1 MTSGIISGDQAAVKR
16 IFSLISRPLNDF
28 KDLYYPS
35 FAEWVSCK
43 VHKSTV
49 SNIFFPYLR
58 RWHKLVYCCFC
69 FSSSCK
75 TLLNKM
81 NRLLLIYLNM
91 KQIKIRLLAAHASLK
106 CYTYAF
112 LRRHHDRVPDEFL
125 ALLPLFSKSS
135 SVLGKY
141 WIQVLKDYSYIFL
154 GLNLKRKV
162 SLIFEKSVRSF
173 SSILSISSCLLL
185 ECKHNVYE
193 LFTGGSC

>member
-43 VHKSTV
+43 VYKSMVAST
-49 SNIFFPYLR
+49 FFPFLYFLTLMEQVGSFV
-58 RWHKLVYCCFC
+58 HAASVLFSGKKLL
-69 FSSSCK
+69 
-75 TLLNKM
+75 TKM
-81 NRLLLIYLNM
+81 DRLLLIHF

-112 LRRHHDRVPDEFL
+112 LRRHHDGIPDEFL

-135 SVLGKY
+135 SILGKY
-141 WIQVLKDYSYIFL
+141 WIRLLKDYSYIFL

-162 SLIFEKSVRSF
+162 SSMAFKSVRSF
-173 SSILSISSCLLL
+173 LPFL
-185 ECKHNVYE
+185 
-193 LFTGGSC
+193 